1 MCRSPWLGAA
11 RKQVRLRLYVV
22 MLASRVQPFC
32 VLTHVFRHQ
41 LSRDG
46 KAWQSVGLIRQRPAV
61 RIRLPQPE
69 QAPQGSTRGAKPA
82 AKIGRPRN
90 SSPGLFVRPAV
101 RMLAVSSVGRAPDFD
116 SGCRWFD
123 PTTVCQFQDRWP
135 RGPRQR
141 RAKPWSRKRPAG
153 SNPARSATFLG
164 RLAQR
169 QSTVLIRRGSV
180 VRSHGWLPG

>member
-1 MCRSPWLGAA
+1 MTP
-11 RKQVRLRLYVV
+11 VV
-22 MLASRVQPFC
+22 AGWESLA
-32 VLTHVFRHQ
+32 
-41 LSRDG
+41 
-46 KAWQSVGLIRQRPAV
+46 IRWPHTPKTGGSNPPPAT
-61 RIRLPQPE
+61 RTSTP
-69 QAPQGSTRGAKPA
+69 GSTRGAKPA

-101 RMLAVSSVGRAPDFD
+101 RMLAVSSVGRAPGFD
-116 SGCRWFD
+116 PGCRWFES
-123 PTTVCQFQDRWP
+123 TTVFQDRWP

-141 RAKPWSRKRPAG
+141 RAKPWSCKRPAG
-153 SNPARSATFLG
+153 SNPARSATFPG